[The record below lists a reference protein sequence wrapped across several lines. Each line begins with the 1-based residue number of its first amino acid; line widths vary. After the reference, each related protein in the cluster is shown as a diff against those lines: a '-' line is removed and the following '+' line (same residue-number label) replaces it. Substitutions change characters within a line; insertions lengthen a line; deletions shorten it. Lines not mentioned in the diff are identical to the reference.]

1 MKNGDEMNDLRFNDL
16 IIIRLDYKIKNKEL
30 IDI

>member
-16 IIIRLDYKIKNKEL
+16 IIIRLDCKIKNKEL